1 MKQRKEE
8 VRDSRQSDLQ
18 GFAYLKP
25 IEGINAGHNNISI
38 GVDKTENIDLKDLTT
53 KSVRMSQSN
62 TN

>member
-25 IEGINAGHNNISI
+25 VEGTQVLTTAE
-38 GVDKTENIDLKDLTT
+38 KAENVDLKDFGM
-53 KSVRMSQSN
+53 KSTRMS
-62 TN
+62 